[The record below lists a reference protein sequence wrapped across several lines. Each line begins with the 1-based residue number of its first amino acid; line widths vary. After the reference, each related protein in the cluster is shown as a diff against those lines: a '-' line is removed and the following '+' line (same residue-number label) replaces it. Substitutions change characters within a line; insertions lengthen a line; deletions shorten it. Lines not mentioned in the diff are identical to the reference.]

1 MKSNN
6 KEPNNVTAAVEN
18 VQTNTKLIKYVC
30 KYHEHQVVE
39 ENAKLF
45 QYKNTLS
52 TIENTENVYR
62 ISKSI
67 QNTQRN
73 HL

>member
-1 MKSNN
+1 M
-6 KEPNNVTAAVEN
+6 
-18 VQTNTKLIKYVC
+18 C

-39 ENAKLF
+39 KKAKLF